1 MTSRQ
6 KQLVENYVRQKVKKM
21 LKEEESYKD
30 LANKTPA
37 VGKTITFSV
46 GRFKDEPGK
55 ILKPAGSGINAW
67 IVELKDK
74 VKVMVFPTDIKTVNE
89 IPYP

>member
-1 MTSRQ
+1 MTPRQ
-6 KQLVENYVRQKVKKM
+6 IKLIESYIRSKVKSM

-37 VGKTITFSV
+37 VGKMITFSV

-74 VKVMVFPTDIKTVNE
+74 VKVMVFPMDIRTVNE